1 MCHNIY
7 NSQRFSKKIYQIL
20 FFLLL
25 TGWTAES
32 TYAQATRLG
41 DTIYLDRISNLID
54 PFTVSSSNDGSRISI
69 GSPGNPAYI
78 YEYNNSSWEETIID
92 NRDELLLGDTTTL
105 TPHNQQHSTTDFN
118 NNGTRV
124 AIGYSSIDIS
134 GPFTSISGLSHNFV
148 KIYQRNQSG
157 GWDSLGSRIQ
167 APISRSTINSI
178 LTGNNGD
185 FAFSIDISGDGS
197 RIAVGAPQTPNV
209 IAGTG
214 SVQIYEWDGSQ
225 WNLLGSPIQLSRTN
239 SGNNNFGYA
248 VKLSDDGN
256 NVYISDPGGT
266 SPTATGEGYVD
277 VYQWSGSAWQ
287 QRGRRLKA
295 STEEIGSE
303 SLTRLFGVSIDVEA
317 TGDTLIVGGYVR
329 ERNGETFAVYN
340 IFEWNEGVNDW
351 ESSDIEVPVASSP
364 SNDFENRYYY
374 EVAISSDGK
383 KVAVSAN
390 VGGGQVAV
398 YQKTKADNVDFYE
411 WTLSAQ
417 FKAPSESAFWGDPL
431 SLGDKDSVNDYRL
444 IVGAKRLTRNGS
456 LSLGVTVFE
465 NEFKNRPIEAI
476 NLSPIRT
483 YNDSSAVVE
492 NVAEET
498 VIANLTLKDA
508 DIRSGT
514 NTYTYS
520 LMGPDADS
528 FRINGTQIVT
538 ASAIDFETKPSY
550 EIMVT
555 ASDGFLEY
563 SAKPTTIVVL
573 NERNESGNTN
583 DFHSPTDLDIKS
595 LVPLTTDLDAGSA
608 LATFMVSDRDDGD
621 TYTFAIAGTTAED
634 YFIIT
639 EDTLKLRIDIDQGTR
654 TLFEHT
660 LEVTV
665 TDSDGETYGEPFT
678 LSVIPPTSVNE
689 NSGSEN
695 MMFSRINY
703 FHDFSYD
710 GNRLLTIINNNRAE
724 IQEWNG
730 FAWNR
735 AGNSINLGTSI
746 FRSERFFNQP
756 VVIDSAGTRVV
767 IGINEERGKVR
778 VYDWDPS
785 ANEGNGDWILVDT
798 LKSSKNGQFGG
809 HIDLSNDGKY
819 LAVSDLTRDRL
830 LDNQVTVYQWN
841 AVSNNYE
848 LLGDTVRHIN
858 SELNMQY
865 DDVPISSLAI
875 NNRGD
880 QLFVGYYETPGILG
894 AEIGAVVV
902 YDLIDGNWQWT
913 QELAGGRNLSSQF
926 GNHLSLSDDGNRLA
940 IGANNHHMVY
950 IYDWDAA
957 RETWS
962 ITATLTE
969 AGRFGRW
976 LELSADGYTLAV
988 GAPQYSGGG
997 RVFIYQFS
1005 NNQWIETDRIIPIAT
1020 AQWGTTVHLSGNGNR
1035 IATGEGFN
1043 NQGIKVYDV
1052 NRSPTEIIFSPN
1064 AGSFSEDLPIGTAI
1078 GTLTT
1083 TDLDEGNTHRYTVM
1097 DPTGLSY
1104 FGVDSGTNILKVDT
1118 FLDYESLSNGMV
1130 MFSVQTHDGVDSL
1143 VRDFSV
1149 TITDANDAPDAIRLT
1164 NLTDVVID
1172 TIKVTEN
1179 SGENFVVGTLSTLDQ
1194 DTVDTHTYGFANSN
1208 DNILFNIFQDT
1219 LRTSQSF
1226 NAEAGSNYEI
1236 SVTSTEVDNRPNLSV
1251 TRLFTIEIMNINEAP
1266 SDITLNDPNNRE
1278 IAVDSIAE
1286 NQPVG
1291 SVVGILHSVD
1301 DDEVDAH
1308 TYTLSG
1314 RNASSFRI
1322 FNDSI
1327 LQTTEVFDSEGIS
1340 SYIFNITSTDVGG
1353 DSLVKEFTIRVTN
1366 VNEKPT
1372 DITLEFNNMP
1382 LEENEP
1388 ARVIGVVNTTDPD
1401 NGDVHTYSIDEA
1413 LEEVF
1418 EIAEGTGQFRSLST
1432 KKPLN
1437 FEEDSVYM
1445 LTITSTDSGDSTF
1458 TKTLTITVLDRNDAP
1473 SGISILTG
1481 DNRIAENQNV
1491 GAEVFTFGT
1500 EDEDA
1505 GDTHTYTLGGTDSSA
1520 FSLDNT
1526 RLLTAAVFMRSV
1538 QSRYE
1543 ITITTNDGA
1552 AAYDSTFTIEV
1563 TGFSHPPTGITLTE
1577 TIALAEG
1584 NIVVTEN
1591 TSEGTTLAVLNTD
1604 DIDPADSHTYTLI
1617 NDENLPFTLTDAT
1630 LKTSGILNFEDSS
1643 SYEIT
1648 IRTDDGSD
1656 NGTYDSTFTITIL
1669 DQNEPPTAILLLN
1682 TMDEPVSSIEENQP
1696 IASVVGRLSS
1706 VDDDTNDTHTYALS
1720 GADTSNFNIVENGEM
1735 FELQTTQL
1743 FNHEDDSSYMITI
1756 TTTEA
1761 KENGLTYDS
1770 TFTIQVV
1777 NVNENPTDIVLRNSN
1792 TDMEAN
1798 NIAENEPAGTAIG
1811 ILSTVDEDNEDTH
1824 TYTLEEG
1831 RIRNIFEIVNDT
1843 LKAKISLNFEEDS
1856 VYMFNIITTDSG
1868 DSTSTFTKPFTLMV
1882 TDVNDPPASIRL
1894 SDARVAEGLAIGSE
1908 VAIIMTTDEDT
1919 EEINYEL
1926 SGEDSSLF
1934 TLSADTLKTNLVF
1947 TFDAADPSA
1956 NRHDIIITASDGENE
1971 LATSFT
1977 IEITRISEPPTDIM
1991 LTDTTIVENAEI
2003 GTKVGLLT
2011 TTDPDDDT
2019 HTYTLIDD
2027 ENVPFT
2033 IIDDTLQTSEILN
2046 FEDSSSYE
2054 ITIRTDDGS
2063 DKGTY
2068 DETFTI
2074 IVVDQNEA
2082 PTTITLSNDTIAED
2096 ASIGT
2101 VVGRFSTEDPD
2112 RNNRHTYTITDTEN
2126 TAFEITGDTLQ
2137 TKSTLDFET
2146 ARNIILNIRLDDGGV
2161 YSITETFIIRVR
2173 DANEPPTTL
2182 TLSSTSVAENADIG
2196 TMVGRLSAMDENMD
2210 TSTYTLGGTDASA
2223 FSISNEVLQT
2233 AEVFD
2238 LETKASYV
2246 ISITA
2251 DDGNGGM
2258 ISENFTISI
2267 TNVNE
2272 DPTDINLSNNTVA
2285 ENAENGTTVGMLTT
2299 IDPDEGDTHTYTLG
2313 GTDVSAFSISNST
2326 LQTAEVFDLETKA
2339 SYAISITTDDG
2350 NNGTFSKDFTIEIR
2364 GDSILSINELYN
2376 LTEILP
2382 IFVEEVFT
2390 LTINHPFKGQVEMI
2404 IYALDGSIART
2415 SVYEKVSER
2424 LSQRVNM
2431 SHFPSGVYIVH
2442 IHVGDRVEVKKI
2454 VKK

>member
-1 MCHNIY
+1 M
-7 NSQRFSKKIYQIL
+7 
-20 FFLLL
+20 
-25 TGWTAES
+25 
-32 TYAQATRLG
+32 
-41 DTIYLDRISNLID
+41 
-54 PFTVSSSNDGSRISI
+54 
-69 GSPGNPAYI
+69 
-78 YEYNNSSWEETIID
+78 
-92 NRDELLLGDTTTL
+92 
-105 TPHNQQHSTTDFN
+105 
-118 NNGTRV
+118 
-124 AIGYSSIDIS
+124 
-134 GPFTSISGLSHNFV
+134 
-148 KIYQRNQSG
+148 
-157 GWDSLGSRIQ
+157 
-167 APISRSTINSI
+167 
-178 LTGNNGD
+178 
-185 FAFSIDISGDGS
+185 
-197 RIAVGAPQTPNV
+197 
-209 IAGTG
+209 
-214 SVQIYEWDGSQ
+214 
-225 WNLLGSPIQLSRTN
+225 LGSPIQLSRTN
-239 SGNNNFGYA
+239 DGNNNNFGYA

-256 NVYISDPGGT
+256 NVYISDPINSAT
-266 SPTATGEGYVD
+266 SFSAGYVD

-287 QRGRRLKA
+287 KRGRRLRA

-303 SLTRLFGVSIDVEA
+303 SLTSLFGVSIDVEA
-317 TGDTLIVGGYVR
+317 TGDALIVGGYAR

-340 IFEWNEGVNDW
+340 IFEWNEVVNDW
-351 ESSDIEVPVASSP
+351 ESSDIELPVASSP
-364 SNDFENRYYY
+364 SNDFDNRYYY

-398 YQKTKADNVDFYE
+398 YQKTKAENVDFYE

-417 FKAPSESAFWGDPL
+417 FKAPSENVFWGDPL
-431 SLGDKDSVNDYRL
+431 SWGKNSTTSYRL
-444 IVGAKRLTRNGS
+444 IVGAKRLTHEGS

-465 NEFKNRPIEAI
+465 NPFTNRPIEAI
-476 NLSPIRT
+476 NLNPIRT

-492 NVAEET
+492 NVAEGT
-498 VIANLTLKDA
+498 VIANLSSTDA
-508 DIRSGT
+508 DRR

-520 LMGPDADS
+520 LMGTDADS
-528 FRINGTQIVT
+528 FQINGTQIVT

-550 EIMVT
+550 EIIVT

-583 DFHSPTDLDIKS
+583 DFHPPTDLDIKS
-595 LVPLTTDLDAGSA
+595 LVPLTTDLDSGSA

-639 EDTLKLRIDIDQGTR
+639 EDTLKLRRDIDQGTR

-665 TDSDGETYGEPFT
+665 TDSARETYGEPFT
-678 LSVIPPTSVNE
+678 LSIIPPTSVNE
-689 NSGSEN
+689 NSGSEKYDV
-695 MMFSRINY
+695 FRIY
-703 FHDFSYD
+703 YHHDLSYD
-710 GNRLLTIINNNRAE
+710 GNRLLTTIQDNRAQVNRAE

-735 AGNSINLGTSI
+735 AGNSINLGSPVLDRTVQYY
-746 FRSERFFNQP
+746 QP

-767 IGINEERGKVR
+767 MGIGNRSRREEKRVR

-785 ANEGNGDWILVDT
+785 ANEGNGDWISVDT
-798 LKSSKNGQFGG
+798 LKNDKNGNFGG
-809 HIDLSNDGKY
+809 HVDLSNDGKY
-819 LAVSDLTRDRL
+819 LAVSDVSRDRL
-830 LDNQVTVYQWN
+830 LENQATVYQWN

-848 LLGDTVRHIN
+848 LLGDTVRPIN
-858 SELNMQY
+858 SELNMTHPHET
-865 DDVPISSLAI
+865 PITSLVI

-880 QLFVGYYETPGILG
+880 QLFVGYRESPPISVGN
-894 AEIGAVVV
+894 VVV
-902 YDLIDGNWQWT
+902 YDLIDGKWQWT
-913 QELAGGRNLSSQF
+913 QEFIGGRSNEGL
-926 GNHLSLSDDGNRLA
+926 GNNMSLSDDGNRLA
-940 IGANNHHMVY
+940 IGTASGDMVY
-950 IYDWDAA
+950 IYDWDAV

-962 ITATLTE
+962 ITTRLTDPTRLTDSEDAT
-969 AGRFGRW
+969 RFGRW
-976 LELSADGYTLAV
+976 LELSADGYTLV
-988 GAPQYSGGG
+988 IGAPNGDGN
-997 RVFIYQFS
+997 VFVYQFS
-1005 NNQWIETDRIIPIAT
+1005 NNQWIETDKIVHELPPRPNDEGST
-1020 AQWGTTVHLSGNGNR
+1020 WGSIVNVSGNGNR
-1035 IATGEGFN
+1035 IATARVTSGG
-1043 NQGIKVYDV
+1043 GIRVYDV

-1083 TDLDEGNTHRYTVM
+1083 TDPDEGNTHRYTVIH
-1097 DPTGLSY
+1097 PTGLSY

-1130 MFSVQTHDGVDSL
+1130 TFSVQTHDGVASL

-1149 TITDANDAPDAIRLT
+1149 TITDANDAPDAISLT

-1226 NAEAGSNYEI
+1226 NAEEGSNYEI
-1236 SVTSTEVDNRPNLSV
+1236 SVTSTEVGNSPNLSV
-1251 TRLFTIEIMNINEAP
+1251 TRLFTVEIMNINEAP
-1266 SDITLNDPNNRE
+1266 SDITLNDPDNRE

-1340 SYIFNITSTDVGG
+1340 SYIFSITSTDVGG

-1418 EIAEGTGQFRSLST
+1418 EVAEGTGQFISLST

-1437 FEEDSVYM
+1437 FEENSEYI
-1445 LTITSTDSGDSTF
+1445 LTITATDSGDSTF

-1473 SGISILTG
+1473 SGIIVTG

-1552 AAYDSTFTIEV
+1552 ASYDSTFTIEV

-1584 NIVVTEN
+1584 NIVVAEN
-1591 TSEGTTLAVLNTD
+1591 TSEGTILAVLNTD
-1604 DIDPADSHTYTLI
+1604 DIDPADSHIYTLI
-1617 NDENLPFTLTDAT
+1617 NDKNLPFTLTDDT
-1630 LKTSGILNFEDSS
+1630 LKTSGTLNFEDSS

-1682 TMDEPVSSIEENQP
+1682 TMGEPVSSIEENQP
-1696 IASVVGRLSS
+1696 VASVVGRLSS

-1720 GADTSNFNIVENGEM
+1720 GDDASNFNIVENGEM

-1743 FNHEDDSSYMITI
+1743 FNHEDDSSYTITI

-1761 KENGLTYDS
+1761 KTNGLTFDQS
-1770 TFTIQVV
+1770 FTIQVV

-1792 TDMEAN
+1792 TNMEADSID
-1798 NIAENEPAGTAIG
+1798 IAENEPAGTVIG

-1926 SGEDSSLF
+1926 SGEDSSSF

-1991 LTDTTIVENAEI
+1991 LTDTTIVENAEV
-2003 GTKVGLLT
+2003 GTEVGLLT

-2173 DANEPPTTL
+2173 DANEPPTIL
-2182 TLSSTSVAENADIG
+2182 ILSSTSVAENADIG

-2223 FSISNEVLQT
+2223 FSISNDVLQT

-2326 LQTAEVFDLETKA
+2326 LQTAEVFDLETKGKLC
-2339 SYAISITTDDG
+2339 D
-2350 NNGTFSKDFTIEIR
+2350 
-2364 GDSILSINELYN
+2364 
-2376 LTEILP
+2376 
-2382 IFVEEVFT
+2382 
-2390 LTINHPFKGQVEMI
+2390 
-2404 IYALDGSIART
+2404 IYHD
-2415 SVYEKVSER
+2415 
-2424 LSQRVNM
+2424 
-2431 SHFPSGVYIVH
+2431 
-2442 IHVGDRVEVKKI
+2442 
-2454 VKK
+2454 

>member
-1 MCHNIY
+1 M
-7 NSQRFSKKIYQIL
+7 
-20 FFLLL
+20 
-25 TGWTAES
+25 A
-32 TYAQATRLG
+32 
-41 DTIYLDRISNLID
+41 
-54 PFTVSSSNDGSRISI
+54 
-69 GSPGNPAYI
+69 
-78 YEYNNSSWEETIID
+78 
-92 NRDELLLGDTTTL
+92 
-105 TPHNQQHSTTDFN
+105 
-118 NNGTRV
+118 
-124 AIGYSSIDIS
+124 
-134 GPFTSISGLSHNFV
+134 
-148 KIYQRNQSG
+148 
-157 GWDSLGSRIQ
+157 
-167 APISRSTINSI
+167 
-178 LTGNNGD
+178 
-185 FAFSIDISGDGS
+185 
-197 RIAVGAPQTPNV
+197 
-209 IAGTG
+209 
-214 SVQIYEWDGSQ
+214 
-225 WNLLGSPIQLSRTN
+225 
-239 SGNNNFGYA
+239 
-248 VKLSDDGN
+248 
-256 NVYISDPGGT
+256 
-266 SPTATGEGYVD
+266 
-277 VYQWSGSAWQ
+277 
-287 QRGRRLKA
+287 
-295 STEEIGSE
+295 
-303 SLTRLFGVSIDVEA
+303 
-317 TGDTLIVGGYVR
+317 
-329 ERNGETFAVYN
+329 
-340 IFEWNEGVNDW
+340 
-351 ESSDIEVPVASSP
+351 
-364 SNDFENRYYY
+364 
-374 EVAISSDGK
+374 
-383 KVAVSAN
+383 
-390 VGGGQVAV
+390 
-398 YQKTKADNVDFYE
+398 
-411 WTLSAQ
+411 
-417 FKAPSESAFWGDPL
+417 
-431 SLGDKDSVNDYRL
+431 
-444 IVGAKRLTRNGS
+444 
-456 LSLGVTVFE
+456 
-465 NEFKNRPIEAI
+465 
-476 NLSPIRT
+476 
-483 YNDSSAVVE
+483 
-492 NVAEET
+492 
-498 VIANLTLKDA
+498 
-508 DIRSGT
+508 
-514 NTYTYS
+514 
-520 LMGPDADS
+520 
-528 FRINGTQIVT
+528 
-538 ASAIDFETKPSY
+538 
-550 EIMVT
+550 
-555 ASDGFLEY
+555 
-563 SAKPTTIVVL
+563 
-573 NERNESGNTN
+573 
-583 DFHSPTDLDIKS
+583 
-595 LVPLTTDLDAGSA
+595 
-608 LATFMVSDRDDGD
+608 
-621 TYTFAIAGTTAED
+621 
-634 YFIIT
+634 
-639 EDTLKLRIDIDQGTR
+639 
-654 TLFEHT
+654 
-660 LEVTV
+660 
-665 TDSDGETYGEPFT
+665 
-678 LSVIPPTSVNE
+678 
-689 NSGSEN
+689 
-695 MMFSRINY
+695 
-703 FHDFSYD
+703 
-710 GNRLLTIINNNRAE
+710 
-724 IQEWNG
+724 
-730 FAWNR
+730 
-735 AGNSINLGTSI
+735 
-746 FRSERFFNQP
+746 
-756 VVIDSAGTRVV
+756 
-767 IGINEERGKVR
+767 
-778 VYDWDPS
+778 
-785 ANEGNGDWILVDT
+785 
-798 LKSSKNGQFGG
+798 
-809 HIDLSNDGKY
+809 
-819 LAVSDLTRDRL
+819 
-830 LDNQVTVYQWN
+830 
-841 AVSNNYE
+841 
-848 LLGDTVRHIN
+848 
-858 SELNMQY
+858 
-865 DDVPISSLAI
+865 
-875 NNRGD
+875 
-880 QLFVGYYETPGILG
+880 
-894 AEIGAVVV
+894 
-902 YDLIDGNWQWT
+902 
-913 QELAGGRNLSSQF
+913 
-926 GNHLSLSDDGNRLA
+926 
-940 IGANNHHMVY
+940 
-950 IYDWDAA
+950 
-957 RETWS
+957 
-962 ITATLTE
+962 
-969 AGRFGRW
+969 
-976 LELSADGYTLAV
+976 LELSADGSTLAA
-988 GAPQYSGGG
+988 GAYLYPGGG
-997 RVFIYQFS
+997 RVFVYQFA
-1005 NNQWIETDRIIPIAT
+1005 NNQWIETDRILPVADDG
-1020 AQWGTTVHLSGNGNR
+1020 WGFIVHLSGNGNR
-1035 IATGEGFN
+1035 IATGHGFR
-1043 NQGIKVYDV
+1043 QRGIRVYDV
-1052 NRSPTEIIFSPN
+1052 NRSPTDIVFSPN

-1083 TDLDEGNTHRYTVM
+1083 TDPDEGNTHRYTVIH
-1097 DPTGLSY
+1097 PTGLSY

-1164 NLTDVVID
+1164 NLNDVVID
-1172 TIKVTEN
+1172 TIKVIEN

-1194 DTVDTHTYGFANSN
+1194 DTVDTHMYRFANSN

-1226 NAEAGSNYEI
+1226 NAEEGSNYEI
-1236 SVTSTEVDNRPNLSV
+1236 SVTSTEVGNRPKSV
-1251 TRLFTIEIMNINEAP
+1251 TRLFTIEIININEAP
-1266 SDITLNDPNNRE
+1266 TDITLNDPNNRE

-1322 FNDSI
+1322 FNDTI

-1340 SYIFNITSTDVGG
+1340 SYIFNITSKDVEE
-1353 DSLVKEFTIRVTN
+1353 DSLIKAFTIRVTN

-1372 DITLEFNNMP
+1372 DIILGFNDVP
-1382 LEENEP
+1382 LEENQD
-1388 ARVIGVVNTTDPD
+1388 ARVIGILNTTDPD
-1401 NGDVHTYSIDEA
+1401 AGDVHTYSIDEA

-1445 LTITSTDSGDSTF
+1445 LTITATDSGDSTF
-1458 TKTLTITVLDRNDAP
+1458 TKTFPIPVLDRNDAP
-1473 SGISILTG
+1473 SGINILTG

-1538 QSRYE
+1538 RSRYE
-1543 ITITTNDGA
+1543 ITITTHDGA
-1552 AAYDSTFTIEV
+1552 AAYDSTFNIEV

-1577 TIALAEG
+1577 TIGLAEG

-1591 TSEGTTLAVLNTD
+1591 TSEGTKLALLNTD
-1604 DIDPADSHTYTLI
+1604 DIDPADSHIYTLM
-1617 NDENLPFTLTDAT
+1617 NDEDLPFTITDDT
-1630 LKTSGILNFEDSS
+1630 LKTSGTLNFEDSS

-1669 DQNEPPTAILLLN
+1669 DQNEPPTAILLSN
-1682 TMDEPVSSIEENQP
+1682 TMGEPVSSIEENQP

-1720 GADTSNFNIVENGEM
+1720 GGDDASNFNIVENGET

-1761 KENGLTYDS
+1761 KANGLTYDS
-1770 TFTIQVV
+1770 TFTIQVI

-1792 TDMEAN
+1792 TNMEAD

-1811 ILSTVDEDNEDTH
+1811 ILSSVDEDNEDTH

-1831 RIRNIFEIVNDT
+1831 RIRDIFEIVNDT

-1868 DSTSTFTKPFTLMV
+1868 DSTSIFTKSFTLMV

-1919 EEINYEL
+1919 EDINYEL
-1926 SGEDSSLF
+1926 SGEDSSSF

-1977 IEITRISEPPTDIM
+1977 IEITRVSEPPTGIM

-2011 TTDPDDDT
+2011 TIDPDDFDTT
-2019 HTYTLIDD
+2019 HTYTLIGD
-2027 ENVPFT
+2027 ENMPFT
-2033 IIDDTLQTSEILN
+2033 ITDDTLQTSEILN

-2054 ITIRTDDGS
+2054 ITIRTDDGN
-2063 DKGTY
+2063 DEGTY

-2082 PTTITLSNDTIAED
+2082 PMTITLSNDTIAEN

-2101 VVGRFSTEDPD
+2101 VVGRFSTDDPD

-2146 ARNIILNIRLDDGGV
+2146 NENYRLTIRLDDGGV
-2161 YSITETFIIRVR
+2161 YSITETFIINVK

-2223 FSISNEVLQT
+2223 FSISNDVLQT

-2238 LETKASYV
+2238 FETKASYV
-2246 ISITA
+2246 LSITA

-2272 DPTDINLSNNTVA
+2272 NPTDINLSNNTVA
-2285 ENAENGTTVGMLTT
+2285 ENADNGTTVGMLTT

-2339 SYAISITTDDG
+2339 SYAISITADDG

-2364 GDSILSINELYN
+2364 GDNILSINELYN
-2376 LTEILP
+2376 ITEILP

-2390 LTINHPFKGQVEMI
+2390 LTMNHPFKGKVEMI

-2442 IHVGDRVEVKKI
+2442 IHVGERVEVKKI